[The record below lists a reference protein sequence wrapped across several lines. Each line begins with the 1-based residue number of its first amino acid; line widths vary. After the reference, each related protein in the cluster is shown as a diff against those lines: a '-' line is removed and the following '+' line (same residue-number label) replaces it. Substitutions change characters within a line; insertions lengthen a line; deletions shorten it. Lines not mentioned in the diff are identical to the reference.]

1 MRCLGSGLLVVAM
14 VLSACTGTGDVEGPD
29 IAGVPSEQAA
39 VASSAD
45 ADPVLSFCSRWP
57 AFAEFV
63 DREVEPTEDL
73 VAQVVEMQAGVAA
86 VLPDGLESAW
96 AAIVDWNQAFIELF
110 EATGYRQPTEPD
122 LVLAFGN
129 EEAASAAA
137 EAREAGF
144 GEIWAWT
151 EQRCAD
157 TSKVA
162 IEFCRGWSDVSSLAE
177 AGASQPG
184 AESYDLIFT
193 AVEATAAAV
202 PDEVRVHWDAW
213 VEFARGF
220 AELMT
225 IVGYDP
231 DRITPEMVATVFG
244 SAEAAEPAE
253 RAADEA
259 AIVIDAWSLDNCG
272 DFCTRWPELRRALD
286 ETGSELAW
294 VNEGEEG
301 RRRLN
306 ERVGLLEVGSE
317 LAPDEIRD
325 DWDAV
330 VTARLDWID
339 WWQSFDFTWEGF
351 ESQAAEERAIDLA
364 RDAAYLFDDVL
375 MDASQTREGRSW
387 QAGRGGTPD
396 WLIDHWRASPSGRQ
410 VRVIERLERWVGVNC
425 EATTGLPG
433 TFRVVYPSV
442 EGAAGGSMAM
452 ALLPRGSGVADL
464 ADPASTLAGAC
475 ESIQSDPW
483 GPVRHEDGTVDRWE
497 SEEFKFRFEEQRGGW
512 CDFRHEG
519 ESPLLDAGAYTLV
532 VAAIE
537 GGRWNDSGVAPST
550 IACLELDVEIDG
562 DTVVELPAL
571 APCHPDSVSG
581 PRPEDPWWRPPP
593 VDPATPGTGTLRVVV
608 PATAIPEDVSPGE
621 IQVVVLPAGTTLN
634 DVGREEVWPAGAAVT
649 WLPDRAEFGHRKL
662 TIPVAAL
669 PAGGSPRAFEPH
681 WLFGRPAEDLVRPAL
696 LAPGAYDVHV
706 SLDQWDE
713 EAGEDVSLCAQFMV
727 SIDGNTVAET
737 PDLESC
743 A

>member
-1 MRCLGSGLLVVAM
+1 MRCPVSGLLAVALI
-14 VLSACTGTGDVEGPD
+14 VSACTGTVEGADVEGAD
-29 IAGVPSEQAA
+29 VAAGQAA
-39 VASSAD
+39 VAASAD
-45 ADPVLSFCSRWP
+45 VDPVLSFCSRWP
-57 AFAEFV
+57 AFAEFL
-63 DREVEPTEDL
+63 DREVEPTEEL
-73 VAQVVEMQAGVAA
+73 VSEVLEMQAGVGA
-86 VLPDGLESAW
+86 VLPNGLETAW
-96 AAIVDWNQAFIELF
+96 TAIVDWNQAFIELF

-129 EEAASAAA
+129 EEAATAAL

-144 GEIWAWT
+144 EELWAWT
-151 EQRCAD
+151 EQRCPD
-157 TSKVA
+157 TRKVA
-162 IEFCRGWSDVSSLAE
+162 IEFCRGWADLSSLAE
-177 AGASQPG
+177 AAASQSG
-184 AESYDLIFT
+184 AESYDRVFT
-193 AVEATAAAV
+193 AIDAAAAV
-202 PDEVRVHWDAW
+202 VPEDLRAHWDAW
-213 VEFARGF
+213 VEFVRGF

-464 ADPASTLAGAC
+464 ADPTSTLAGQC
-475 ESIQSDPW
+475 ESIGSDPW
-483 GPVRHEDGTVDRWE
+483 GSVRQEDGVDSWE
-497 SEEFKFRFEEQRGGW
+497 SEEFRFRLEEQRGGW

-519 ESPLLDAGAYTLV
+519 ERPLLDAGAYTLV

-537 GGRWNDSGVAPST
+537 GGRWSDSGAAPST

-571 APCHPDSVSG
+571 SPCHPESLSG
-581 PRPEDPWWRPPP
+581 PRPEDPWRSRPPA
-593 VDPATPGTGTLRVVV
+593 DPATPGTGALRVVV
-608 PATAIPEDVSPGE
+608 PAAAIPEDASPGGL
-621 IQVVVLPAGTTLN
+621 QVVVLPAGTTLN
-634 DVGREEVWPAGAAVT
+634 DVGREEVWPAGAALT
-649 WLPDRAEFGHRKL
+649 WLPDRAEFGRRGL
-662 TIPVAAL
+662 AIPVAAL
-669 PAGGSPRAFEPH
+669 PIGGSPREFEPH
-681 WLFGRPAEDLVRPAL
+681 WLVGQPAEDLVRPAL
-696 LAPGAYDVHV
+696 LAPGTYDVYV
-706 SLDQWDE
+706 SLEQWDE
-713 EAGEDVSLCAQFMV
+713 EADEDAILCAQFVV
-727 SIDGNTVAET
+727 SIDGDTVAET
-737 PDLESC
+737 PDLELC